1 MVISFKEDL
10 ILLNISINSII
21 VYATLGSGI
30 NADKTNEASHI
41 LPHYVNLK
49 AFMRVFHI
57 LKPALHNL
65 EKNVC
70 FLDIDD
76 KYENIKISCDWCSIC
91 NGVFETAKQNI
102 IDDSNLLKKINI
114 KNLDFTDSFL
124 DTVLTNRKRKITT
137 DEIKSWCKKTFKNVT
152 NDLLL
157 LSSIYLK
164 LELVELRW
172 CPFKRSKEFYYRN
185 KDHRY
190 LIPTEQII
198 HKMGKILSEHET
210 ITCNNCPR
218 IINEKWKFTKSNKKS
233 IFQQLLE
240 YMMEQIKTNKNNK

>member
-1 MVISFKEDL
+1 M
-10 ILLNISINSII
+10 
-21 VYATLGSGI
+21 
-30 NADKTNEASHI
+30 H
-41 LPHYVNLK
+41 
-49 AFMRVFHI
+49 VFHI
-57 LKPALHNL
+57 LQPALHNL
-65 EKNVC
+65 EKNIC

-102 IDDSNLLKKINI
+102 IDDSSLLKKINI
-114 KNLDFTDSFL
+114 KNLKFVDAFL
-124 DTVLTNRKRKITT
+124 DTVLRNRTRKITT
-137 DEIKSWCKKTFKNVT
+137 DEIKSWCKKTFNNVT

-164 LELVELRW
+164 LELIELRW

-233 IFQQLLE
+233 IFQPLLE
-240 YMMEQIKTNKNNK
+240 YMMEQIKTNKNNR

>member
-10 ILLNISINSII
+10 ILLNISNKSII
-21 VYATLGSGI
+21 VYAISRSGI
-30 NADKTNEASHI
+30 NAGKTNEGLRI
-41 LPHYVNLK
+41 WPHYFNLK
-49 AFMRVFHI
+49 MAMRVFHI

-76 KYENIKISCDWCSIC
+76 KYEKIKMSCDWCSIC
-91 NGVFETAKQNI
+91 NGVFETVKQNI
-102 IDDSNLLKKINI
+102 IDDSNLLQKINI
-114 KNLDFTDSFL
+114 KNLYFFDAYL
-124 DTVLTNRKRKITT
+124 DTILTDRKRKITT
-137 DEIKSWCKKTFKNVT
+137 DGIKTWCKKTFNVIT

-185 KDHRY
+185 KDSRY
-190 LIPTEQII
+190 LAPTEKII
-198 HKMGKILSEHET
+198 HKIGKILSEHET
-210 ITCNNCPR
+210 ITCNNCPK

-233 IFQQLLE
+233 TFQPLLE
-240 YMMEQIKTNKNNK
+240 YMMEEIENV

>member
-1 MVISFKEDL
+1 MVISFNEDL

-30 NADKTNEASHI
+30 TADKTNEASHI
-41 LPHYVNLK
+41 LPHYDNLK
-49 AFMRVFHI
+49 GFMRVFHI

-65 EKNVC
+65 EKNIC

-102 IDDSNLLKKINI
+102 IDDSSLLKKINI
-114 KNLDFTDSFL
+114 KNLEFFDAFL

-137 DEIKSWCKKTFKNVT
+137 DEIKSWCIKTFKNVT

-185 KDHRY
+185 KDRRY
-190 LIPTEQII
+190 LVPTEQII
-198 HKMGKILSEHET
+198 HKIGKILSEHET
-210 ITCNNCPR
+210 ITCNNCPC

-233 IFQQLLE
+233 IFQPLLE
-240 YMMEQIKTNKNNK
+240 YMMEQIKTNKNNR

>member
-1 MVISFKEDL
+1 
-10 ILLNISINSII
+10 
-21 VYATLGSGI
+21 
-30 NADKTNEASHI
+30 
-41 LPHYVNLK
+41 
-49 AFMRVFHI
+49 MRVFHI

-65 EKNVC
+65 EKNIC

-102 IDDSNLLKKINI
+102 IDDSSLLKKINI
-114 KNLDFTDSFL
+114 KNLEFFDAFL

-137 DEIKSWCKKTFKNVT
+137 DEIKSWCIITFKNVT

-185 KDHRY
+185 KDRRY
-190 LIPTEQII
+190 LVPTEQII
-198 HKMGKILSEHET
+198 HKIGKILSEHET
-210 ITCNNCPR
+210 ITCNNCPC

-233 IFQQLLE
+233 IFQPLLE
-240 YMMEQIKTNKNNK
+240 YMMEQIKTNKNNR